1 MDSRNNHV
9 FDDDELNTS
18 EISAFD
24 DDMLDMDDIES
35 IDEDSLLLDDDNDN
49 DESNESFDN
58 DDSFGDDSFD
68 DDSFGD
74 LEDDSENQME
84 NASFDNI
91 MDRLDDIESALA
103 GDNDTENEELSD
115 IDADEDIASSLED
128 FDLDS
133 TDDSEDTDDEDTDA
147 SDIGAAADDELDDPS
162 SYMDGAVVDN
172 NELLD
177 DEEDSSDYTRRESDF
192 ISDSGNIVV
201 QDAYD
206 DAENGFELK
215 YVDIDKIAI
224 TNRIRNLE
232 SVEGLVQSIQST
244 GLLRPV
250 VVAPTATEGLFVLL
264 DGLRRIQ
271 ACARAGKNRV
281 PCVINN
287 RVSTPEIPILEAMY
301 NQAKKYSIKEQI
313 AYIDYLEKQKGIMNP
328 AMIEYLLQMN
338 SGDYTKLKDI
348 LNDNDEDIVQ
358 KLYEG
363 VYDIA
368 TAFKKLEQRRKK
380 ESAEE
385 KENKKAAKVYGNAE
399 ESGIDQVEG
408 AGEDADGGELTEEQI
423 KNLNINLSGMD
434 EEVEDADLSTM
445 VEEDKQ
451 LDGYEDHKQKVGERE
466 YIDPAIRK
474 ATMARDN
481 STCRCC
487 KRGGEQY
494 VDILDLHHVL
504 PVYLGGVDSVDNSV
518 MLCVAC
524 HRLVHLYATGD
535 LNIQEALLKN
545 SYDEL
550 NEEQKN
556 RYENEEIF
564 LDEQNRFKR
573 IIYLGSKIRK
583 AAVQKGLNREQ
594 FKKEHSNAGIGRRKP
609 GKNAPQEHASSGV
622 I

>member
-1 MDSRNNHV
+1 MSDLRNNGFDDELLNDEIDD
-9 FDDDELNTS
+9 FDDDIFDGMGDIDSLDDNIIEDDQTGNPDNEL
-18 EISAFD
+18 
-24 DDMLDMDDIES
+24 
-35 IDEDSLLLDDDNDN
+35 DEDSISTADLDN
-49 DESNESFDN
+49 
-58 DDSFGDDSFD
+58 
-68 DDSFGD
+68 
-74 LEDDSENQME
+74 M
-84 NASFDNI
+84 
-91 MDRLDDIESALA
+91 MDRLDSIASQFDSEDS
-103 GDNDTENEELSD
+103 DTED
-115 IDADEDIASSLED
+115 TGLEG
-128 FDLDS
+128 FDL
-133 TDDSEDTDDEDTDA
+133 EDTDDTA
-147 SDIGAAADDELDDPS
+147 SDEFETDLDSGSDDAQDIDEDPS
-162 SYMDGAVVDN
+162 DYMDGAVVGDN
-172 NELLD
+172 LLD
-177 DEEDSSDYTRRESDF
+177 DEDDETPTYSHSHGESDF
-192 ISDSGNIVV
+192 INDSGNIVV

-206 DAENGFELK
+206 DTENGFELR
-215 YVDIDKIAI
+215 YIDIDKIAI
-224 TNRIRNLE
+224 TNRIRKLE
-232 SVEGLVQSIQST
+232 SVEGLTQSIQST
-244 GLLRPV
+244 GLLRPI
-250 VVAPTATEGLFVLL
+250 VVAPTATDGLYVLL

-281 PCVINN
+281 PCVVNN

-313 AYIDYLEKQKGIMNP
+313 SYIEYLEKQKGIMNP

-338 SGDYTKLKDI
+338 SGDYSKLKDI
-348 LNDNDEDIVQ
+348 LNDNDEDIVE
-358 KLYEG
+358 KLYDG

-385 KENKKAAKVYGNAE
+385 KENKKAAKVYGNTE

-408 AGEDADGGELTEEQI
+408 AGEDAEGGELTEEQI
-423 KNLNINLSGMD
+423 KNLNINLNNMD
-434 EEVEDADLSTM
+434 DELEDAELSEM
-445 VEEDKQ
+445 VDEDKQ
-451 LDGYEDHKQKVGERE
+451 LEGYEDHKQKVGDRE
-466 YIDPAIRK
+466 YMDPAIRK

-481 STCRCC
+481 FTCRCC

-494 VDILDLHHVL
+494 VDVLDLHHVL

-550 NEEQKN
+550 TDEQKS

-564 LDEQNRFKR
+564 IDEQNRFKR

-583 AAVQKGLNREQ
+583 AAVQKGINREQ

-609 GKNAPQEHASSGV
+609 GKNAPQEKA
-622 I
+622 